1 MDPRDIH
8 QAVVDLTSDEWQP
21 AQRFMRLNDR
31 QRLDRLRAMQ
41 FWQPGQPNQLD
52 FAVELFLRPEL
63 IDAMPHGCSVE
74 WVRLKISMLPN
85 ISRLLETCRPPNPPN
100 RVWEVLLQMA
110 SEQSMMHE
118 RVMAMLSR

>member
-1 MDPRDIH
+1 
-8 QAVVDLTSDEWQP
+8 
-21 AQRFMRLNDR
+21 MRLNDR

-74 WVRLKISMLPN
+74 WVRLKISMLPD
-85 ISRLLETCRPPNPPN
+85 IARLLETCQPPNPPN